1 MLNRKFDAD
10 NKDAESQKIIEYELM
25 GKLRKIKNYMNMIQ
39 KINTENDLRALLTE
53 VISYL
58 GWAFHPDN
66 PMTDYV
72 RRDTG
77 ERSYTLEESKRLD
90 SLMDEA
96 FSFCKQHD
104 IDIYELSMEI
114 SKELYGD
121 IFAEK
126 EVA

>member
-1 MLNRKFDAD
+1 
-10 NKDAESQKIIEYELM
+10 
-25 GKLRKIKNYMNMIQ
+25 MIQ
-39 KINTENDLRALLTE
+39 MIKTKDDLRALLTE

-58 GWAFHPDN
+58 GWAFHPDDSLTN
-66 PMTDYV
+66 YV

-77 ERSYTLEESKRLD
+77 EPSYFPEEAERLD

-96 FSFCKQHD
+96 FDFCEQHGV
-104 IDIYELSMEI
+104 DIYELSMEI
-114 SKELYGD
+114 SKELHGD

>member
-1 MLNRKFDAD
+1 
-10 NKDAESQKIIEYELM
+10 
-25 GKLRKIKNYMNMIQ
+25 MIQ
-39 KINTENDLRALLTE
+39 TINTEKDLREMLTE

>member
-1 MLNRKFDAD
+1 
-10 NKDAESQKIIEYELM
+10 
-25 GKLRKIKNYMNMIQ
+25 MIQ
-39 KINTENDLRALLTE
+39 TINTENDLRAMLIE
-53 VISYL
+53 VISFL

-72 RRDTG
+72 RRDTV
-77 ERSYTLEESKRLD
+77 EPSYTLEEAKRLD

-96 FSFCKQHD
+96 FDFCEQHS

-114 SKELYGD
+114 SKELHGD

>member
-1 MLNRKFDAD
+1 MV
-10 NKDAESQKIIEYELM
+10 QT
-25 GKLRKIKNYMNMIQ
+25 IK
-39 KINTENDLRALLTE
+39 TENDLREMLTE

-58 GWAFHPDN
+58 GWAFHPDD

-77 ERSYTLEESKRLD
+77 EPSYTPEEAKRLD
-90 SLMDEA
+90 ELMDEA
-96 FSFCKQHD
+96 FAFCEKQG

-114 SKELYGD
+114 CKQLHGD
-121 IFAEK
+121 IFANQ

>member
-1 MLNRKFDAD
+1 MD
-10 NKDAESQKIIEYELM
+10 
-25 GKLRKIKNYMNMIQ
+25 MIQ
-39 KINTENDLRALLTE
+39 TIKTKNDLRALLTE

-58 GWAFHPDN
+58 GWAFHPDDS
-66 PMTDYV
+66 MTDYV

-77 ERSYTLEESKRLD
+77 EPSYTLEEAVKLD
-90 SLMDEA
+90 NLMDEA
-96 FSFCKQHD
+96 FDFCEQHG

-114 SKELYGD
+114 SKELHGD

>member
-1 MLNRKFDAD
+1 
-10 NKDAESQKIIEYELM
+10 
-25 GKLRKIKNYMNMIQ
+25 MIQ
-39 KINTENDLRALLTE
+39 TINTEKDLRSMLTE
-53 VISYL
+53 VIDYL

-66 PMTDYV
+66 QMTDYV

-77 ERSYTLEESKRLD
+77 EPSYILKEAKRLD

-96 FSFCKQHD
+96 FDFCEQHGL
-104 IDIYELSMEI
+104 DIYELSMEI
-114 SKELYGD
+114 SKELHGD